1 MKILNTLIRELTFN
15 DVAAFCAEKHIEG
28 IQIDYKQDIPPKG
41 LAKQFAAFSNT
52 RGGIIIVGVEEDS
65 KTGVPLKWEGITN
78 QGKLID
84 RVHQYAANVEP
95 IPDYDVC
102 VTNESSG
109 KVFLLIR
116 IFEGD
121 STPYYVQ
128 NDSNIYVRTGNITKL
143 VDIASPEAQ
152 SLLFGKR
159 EQASRARNVFIERAE
174 EVYDA
179 ALSRAERERVTFIA
193 AEKERQKREAQAL
206 GSVRNTTSRSRYY
219 QAELGTQA
227 AMCAVVLQPYYPH
240 KAFIQPLQ
248 LKQSIDEIRVHNRGD
263 RSFPSLRQETIPDG
277 VLSFS
282 WGQDNGLI
290 ECEQIYGHGL
300 IYNAQDIVWI
310 GEDSGK
316 KMWLSQLARH
326 LLMTLLAAGKY
337 YKLIGYQGIVVG
349 YMEIHNVED
358 VVVRRII
365 PQGWS
370 PGLDTRKKCLL
381 DTYKWDLNT
390 ETTVLNDA
398 QALRQYF
405 KRVIDDLYV
414 AFDYVP
420 PEEAI
425 LDAFLKE
432 EQLLQ

>member
-1 MKILNTLIRELTFN
+1 MKILNTPIHELTFN
-15 DVAAFCAEKHIEG
+15 DVVAFCAQKHVEG
-28 IQIDYKQDIPPKG
+28 IQIDYKQGIPPKG

-65 KTGVPLKWEGITN
+65 KTGVPLKWEGIQN

-84 RVHQYAANVEP
+84 RVHQFAANVEP

-102 VTNESSG
+102 VTNESNG

-128 NDSNIYVRTGNITKL
+128 NDFNIYVRTGNITNL
-143 VDIASPEAQ
+143 IDIASPEAL

-159 EQASRARNVFIERAE
+159 EQASRARNVFIDRADD
-174 EVYDA
+174 VYDA
-179 ALSRAERERVTFIA
+179 ALSRAERERLTFIA
-193 AEKERQKREAQAL
+193 SEKERKKQEAQTS
-206 GSVRNTTSRSRYY
+206 GVVSNTNFKSRYY

-227 AMCAVVLQPYYPH
+227 SMCTVVLQPYYPH

-248 LKQSIDEIRVHNRGD
+248 LKHSIEEIRVHNRLGD
-263 RSFPSLRQETIPDG
+263 SFPSLKQETIPDG

-282 WGQDNGLI
+282 WGEENGLI
-290 ECEQIYGHGL
+290 ECEQIYGYGL
-300 IYNAQDIVWI
+300 VFNAQDVVWH
-310 GEDSGK
+310 GEDGK

-326 LLMTLLAAGKY
+326 LLMTLQAAGKY
-337 YKLIGYQGIVVG
+337 YKTIGYQGIVVG
-349 YMEIHNVED
+349 YMKIDNVED

-365 PQGWS
+365 PRGLS

-381 DTYKWDLNT
+381 DTYKWELDT
-390 ETTVLNDA
+390 DTTVLNDA
-398 QALRQYF
+398 QTLRKFF
-405 KRVIDDLYV
+405 KGVIDDVYV
-414 AFDYVP
+414 GFDYMP
-420 PEEAI
+420 PEEAV
-425 LDAFLKE
+425 LDAFLQE